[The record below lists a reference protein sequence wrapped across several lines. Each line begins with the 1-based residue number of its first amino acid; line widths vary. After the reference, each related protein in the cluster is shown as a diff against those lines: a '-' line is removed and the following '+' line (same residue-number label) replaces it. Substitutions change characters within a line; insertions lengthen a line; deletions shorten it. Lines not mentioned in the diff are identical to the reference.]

1 MGIEESV
8 LGAIVALVITFGAGY
23 IGSRFPADE
32 WHAALSKPSWNP
44 PNWLFGPVWSVLYLL
59 MAISV
64 WLVWREKGTSG
75 AILPLGIFLLQLILN
90 AAWSWL
96 FFGLHKPMWAFAE
109 IIALWLA
116 ILVNVILFW
125 RINTIGGMLLVPYLA
140 WVTFAA
146 FLNYTLWRLNT

>member
-1 MGIEESV
+1 MSIQKSV
-8 LGAIVALVITFGAGY
+8 LGAIVALVITFGAAY
-23 IGSRFPADE
+23 VGSRFPVDE
-32 WHAALSKPSWNP
+32 WYAALSKPSWNP

-64 WLVWREKGTSG
+64 WLVWREKGIGT
-75 AILPLGIFLLQLILN
+75 ILPLSIFLLQLILN

-96 FFGLHKPMWAFAE
+96 FFGLHKPLWAFAE

-116 ILVNVILFW
+116 ILANIILFW
-125 RINTIGGMLLVPYLA
+125 RINTIGGALLVPYFA

-146 FLNYTLWRLNT
+146 VLNYTLWRLNI